1 MKMLRDEQN
10 GLQILPITK
19 KAENDSPLTVRRKI
33 FKTFITG
40 QGLADTTDGGA
51 DFLKESVCEL
61 KYFGKPEN

>member
-1 MKMLRDEQN
+1 MKMLRDEQKCFAN
-10 GLQILPITK
+10 FANNK
-19 KAENDSPLTVRRKI
+19 KVENDSPLTVRRKI